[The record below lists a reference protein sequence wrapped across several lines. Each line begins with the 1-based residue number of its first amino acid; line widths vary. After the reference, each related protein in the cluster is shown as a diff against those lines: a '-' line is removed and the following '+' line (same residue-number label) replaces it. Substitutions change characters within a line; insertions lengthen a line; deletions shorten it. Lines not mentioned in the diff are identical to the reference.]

1 MSLAKLKKACKNC
14 KPSSIQTYWYNIKTL
29 ARIAGKDDIPAN
41 ANWLNAA
48 LRKRVKEMPLQRRKR
63 YAAAAVKAN
72 QMYGKKDPLWIEI
85 MSKASEAY
93 ARQRDT
99 GKRTKREHENWPKD
113 GYKSLKKLAN
123 TMHGEVKFLES
134 KTTWSRSDLYHYQ
147 KYLVVRFY
155 STYALR
161 GDLADVRIM
170 RPFGTNWFD
179 AKKHTLHIGE
189 HKTSKA
195 RGALTVDLAD
205 KDVKHAFDVFLP
217 HAKKRKH
224 GFLLSTLRT
233 PNRLSRH
240 DLLKLI
246 RNLTKD
252 RLGKNIGV
260 QLIRV
265 LKVSA
270 HKREIDKATD
280 LQKELGHSGT
290 MQRRYISR
298 D

>member
-1 MSLAKLKKACKNC
+1 MSLARLRKACKNC
-14 KPSSIQTYWYNIKTL
+14 KPSSIQTYWYNIRTL
-29 ARIAGKDDIPAN
+29 ARLAGKDDVPAKGS
-41 ANWLNAA
+41 WLNDA
-48 LRKRVKEMPLQRRKR
+48 LRKRVGEMPLQRRKR
-63 YAAAAVKAN
+63 YAAAAVKAS
-72 QMYGKKDPLWIEI
+72 QMYGTKSEKWVLL
-85 MSKASEAY
+85 MSKASEQY
-93 ARQRDT
+93 ARQRET

-113 GYKSLKKLAN
+113 GYKALRKLAD

-134 KTTWSRSDLYHYQ
+134 KDAWSRSDLYHYQ
-147 KYLVVRFY
+147 KYLIVRFY
-155 STYALR
+155 STHALR
-161 GDLADVRIM
+161 GDLADVRLK
-170 RPFGTNWFD
+170 RPLGSNWYD

-189 HKTSKA
+189 HKTAKA
-195 RGALTVDLAD
+195 RGALTIELTDASVRR
-205 KDVKHAFDVFLP
+205 AFDVFVP

-233 PNRLSRH
+233 DNRLNRH
-240 DLLKLI
+240 DMLKLI

-270 HKREIDKATD
+270 HQKEIDKATD
-280 LQKELGHSGT
+280 LQRELGHSGA